1 VVIATAAAVLAVLV
15 TGCGGGGSSQDA
27 ASPPPTTN
35 GSAAIKVGL
44 VTDTGGLN
52 DRSFNHLASRG
63 LHEAEA
69 KLGVEGRILIS
80 RSNSDYVPNLST
92 LARQDY
98 DLVIAVGFLMADAV
112 DTVAARFPDTH
123 FAIIDFDATAL
134 EHAPPNVEGLLFKEQ
149 EAGYLAGYL
158 AGLVVEREGGPQV
171 IAAVGGQ
178 QIPPVVR
185 YIAGYAAGAKAANPN
200 VKVISAYSEDF
211 VAQDKCKVLALNQI
225 AGGSRVEFQVA
236 GGCGL
241 GTLDAAKAKHVWG
254 IGVDADQS
262 YLGSHILTSA
272 VKKVDVAVFETIE
285 NATRGIY
292 RGGTNSVF
300 SLANDGVGL
309 GKMSASVPKSLVAQ
323 VNDVAEAIEA
333 GETVPPT
340 EVTS

>member
-1 VVIATAAAVLAVLV
+1 MS
-15 TGCGGGGSSQDA
+15 GG
-27 ASPPPTTN
+27 
-35 GSAAIKVGL
+35 
-44 VTDTGGLN
+44 
-52 DRSFNHLASRG
+52 RR
-63 LHEAEA
+63 
-69 KLGVEGRILIS
+69 
-80 RSNSDYVPNLST
+80 
-92 LARQDY
+92 
-98 DLVIAVGFLMADAV
+98 DLVIAVGYLMADAV

-158 AGLVVEREGGPQV
+158 AGLVVQREGGPQA

-185 YIAGYAAGAKAANPN
+185 YIAGYAAGAKAANPA
-200 VKVISAYSEDF
+200 VKIKGAYSEDF

-236 GGCGL
+236 GACGL
-241 GTLDAAKAKHVWG
+241 GTLDAAKAKRVWG

-285 NATRGIY
+285 NTTKGVS

-309 GKMSASVPKSLVAQ
+309 GKVSASVAKSLLVQ

-333 GETVPPT
+333 GEIVPPT
-340 EVTS
+340 EVTT